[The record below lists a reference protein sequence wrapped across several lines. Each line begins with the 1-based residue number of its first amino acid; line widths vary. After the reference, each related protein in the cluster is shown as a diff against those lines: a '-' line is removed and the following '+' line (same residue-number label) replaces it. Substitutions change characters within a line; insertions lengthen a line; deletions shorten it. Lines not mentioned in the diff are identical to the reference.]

1 MIPKQSCQSTVNV
14 FQSELLQNQQIQ
26 ILAVLQ
32 NLEVSWGNK
41 ICSWVTRFPEATY
54 EERKENQNVSEM
66 EKIKTVNTSF
76 KIVQIL
82 FCSICRE
89 IVIESDE
96 VWKVEFAIDQIEK
109 PGETV
114 GNIIIIINNVIVII
128 IGMQVN
134 EDLLDLNTTIQNLLG
149 DKNYPYQS

>member
-1 MIPKQSCQSTVNV
+1 
-14 FQSELLQNQQIQ
+14 
-26 ILAVLQ
+26 
-32 NLEVSWGNK
+32 
-41 ICSWVTRFPEATY
+41 
-54 EERKENQNVSEM
+54 M

-76 KIVQIL
+76 KILQIL
-82 FCSICRE
+82 ICSICRE

-114 GNIIIIINNVIVII
+114 GNIIINNVIFVII
-128 IGMQVN
+128 GVQVN

-149 DKNYPYQS
+149 HKNYPNQSSFVRYKTVLLHYQKPKKKVKVLSVVM

>member
-32 NLEVSWGNK
+32 NLEVLSWGNK

-54 EERKENQNVSEM
+54 EERKENQNVSEV

-96 VWKVEFAIDQIEK
+96 VWKVELAIDQIEK
-109 PGETV
+109 PRETV
-114 GNIIIIINNVIVII
+114 DNIIIIINNI
-128 IGMQVN
+128 MQVD
-134 EDLLDLNTTIQNLLG
+134 EGLLDLDTIMQNLLG
-149 DKNYPYQS
+149 HKHYPKH

>member
-32 NLEVSWGNK
+32 NLEVQLGKQDLQLGNSLPRGN
-41 ICSWVTRFPEATY
+41 IY
-54 EERKENQNVSEM
+54 EERKENQNVSEV

-89 IVIESDE
+89 IVIETDE
-96 VWKVEFAIDQIEK
+96 VWKVELAIDQIEK
-109 PGETV
+109 PRETV
-114 GNIIIIINNVIVII
+114 DNIIIIINNI
-128 IGMQVN
+128 MQVD
-134 EDLLDLNTTIQNLLG
+134 EGLLDLDTIMQNLLG
-149 DKNYPYQS
+149 HKHYPKQ

>member
-32 NLEVSWGNK
+32 NLEVQLGKQDLQLGNSLPRGN
-41 ICSWVTRFPEATY
+41 IY
-54 EERKENQNVSEM
+54 EERKENQNVSEV

-96 VWKVEFAIDQIEK
+96 VWKVELAIDQIEK
-109 PGETV
+109 P
-114 GNIIIIINNVIVII
+114 
-128 IGMQVN
+128 
-134 EDLLDLNTTIQNLLG
+134 
-149 DKNYPYQS
+149 

>member
-14 FQSELLQNQQIQ
+14 FQSELPQNQQIQ

-32 NLEVSWGNK
+32 NLEVQLGKQDLQLGNSLPRGN
-41 ICSWVTRFPEATY
+41 IY
-54 EERKENQNVSEM
+54 EERKENQNVSEV

-96 VWKVEFAIDQIEK
+96 VWKVELAIDQIEK
-109 PGETV
+109 P
-114 GNIIIIINNVIVII
+114 
-128 IGMQVN
+128 
-134 EDLLDLNTTIQNLLG
+134 
-149 DKNYPYQS
+149 

>member
-1 MIPKQSCQSTVNV
+1 
-14 FQSELLQNQQIQ
+14 
-26 ILAVLQ
+26 
-32 NLEVSWGNK
+32 
-41 ICSWVTRFPEATY
+41 
-54 EERKENQNVSEM
+54 M
-66 EKIKTVNTSF
+66 EKIKTMNTSF
-76 KIVQIL
+76 KILQIL

-114 GNIIIIINNVIVII
+114 GNIIIIINNVIVVI
-128 IGMQVN
+128 IGVQVN